1 MFRPHSR
8 VITKCSGNAREAGQ
22 QRASEMVQRDGQ
34 GLGRKFGVF
43 QVEQHE
49 GVLGRMYKA
58 F

>member
-1 MFRPHSR
+1 M
-8 VITKCSGNAREAGQ
+8 EAGQ

-49 GVLGRMYKA
+49 GVLGRMSKA